1 MSQDPESQEPLLSLT
16 EGAMARLLEVR
27 DDDPQPERLV
37 LRLAVSGEASGEYTY
52 EMYFQLREA
61 VTPHDVLLRSGDLE
75 VAVPEDHLQM
85 LSGAEIDASD
95 EGWSIDNPNRP
106 RPTIGTPLP
115 IVPTGPSSPAVGA
128 AVPEGLRDSLSG
140 DVAQRVL
147 TVLEEHVNRAI
158 AAHGGRVDLAGVEGS
173 TAYVTLAGGCQGCGM
188 ATVTLSQGIE
198 VAIMELVPE
207 ITKVVDVT
215 DHASG
220 TNPYFEPSKK

>member
-1 MSQDPESQEPLLSLT
+1 MSQDPKSQESLLILT
-16 EGAMARLLEVR
+16 EKAIARLLAVR

-37 LRLAVSGEASGEYTY
+37 LRLAVNGEADGEYTY

-61 VTPHDVLLRSGDLE
+61 VTPRDVLLRSGDLE
-75 VAVPEDHLQM
+75 VAIPQEYLQ
-85 LSGAEIDASD
+85 LLRGAEIDVSD
-95 EGWSIDNPNRP
+95 EGWLIDNPNRP

-115 IVPTGPSSPAVGA
+115 VVPNAPTSPAATA
-128 AVPEGLRDSLSG
+128 AIPEGLKESLSG

-158 AAHGGRVDLAGVEGS
+158 AAHGGRVDLAGVEDG
-173 TAYVTLAGGCQGCGM
+173 TAYVTLSGGCQGCGM

-198 VAIMELVPE
+198 VAIIELVPE